1 MFPQNIQRQVV
12 QSAQQS
18 AASDARNVFYRERD
32 AIYQALAKGENPY
45 GSYENAVNSIYNTYG
60 RNSGV
65 SYNEVQGIIKEA
77 YDAAQAPAATTGGY
91 AGGYATPQYNLRDK
105 INALNELYNVI
116 YQDLASMTQEQRKK
130 IEEGYG
136 QQAKT
141 QQTQYEQTAR
151 ALPLQYGAMGVGDSS
166 YYAKAAGTA
175 SDLYNQALQDIQTQ
189 KESKLGELGRAYET
203 QRSAFQAGQS
213 ALGGLPQYGS
223 QADVTAL
230 EQQLGSLA
238 QQRAGLGTQASYMGA
253 LQNIAPAPTT
263 SVSQLETKLQEL
275 SGQSIPSF
283 AKQTIAKGN
292 IQQAGLAP
300 EQQQYYTDYFQKLL
314 QGSQS
319 QGA

>member
-1 MFPQNIQRQVV
+1 MNPI
-12 QSAQQS
+12 SPLTKKAQ
-18 AASDARNVFYRERD
+18 
-32 AIYQALAKGENPY
+32 
-45 GSYENAVNSIYNTYG
+45 SIYG
-60 RNSGV
+60 
-65 SYNEVQGIIKEA
+65 
-77 YDAAQAPAATTGGY
+77 APASSNILDLENIYKNIIAENYTAPETSIAATQQAATAPSGGGY
-91 AGGYATPQYNLRDK
+91 VAPQFNLTDK

-213 ALGGLPQYGS
+213 QLGGLPRYGS

-230 EQQLGSLA
+230 EQQLGSLS

-253 LQNIAPAPTT
+253 LQNIAPTPTT
-263 SVSQLETKLQEL
+263 SGAQLETKLKEL
-275 SGQSIPSF
+275 TGQSIPSF
-283 AKQTIAKGN
+283 AKQTIAAGQIK
-292 IQQAGLAP
+292 QSGLAP

>member
-1 MFPQNIQRQVV
+1 MALTQSQLAAV
-12 QSAQQS
+12 Q
-18 AASDARNVFYRERD
+18 ASMKDPRWAKASVGQDPNVRGANWDPNEK
-32 AIYQALAKGENPY
+32 YQLIDGTW
-45 GSYENAVNSIYNTYG
+45 YNRFGDPVAT
-60 RNSGV
+60 
-65 SYNEVQGIIKEA
+65 ET
-77 YDAAQAPAATTGGY
+77 PAATGGGY
-91 AGGYATPQYNLRDK
+91 VAPQFNLTDK

-189 KESKLGELGRAYET
+189 KEAKLGELGRAYET

-213 ALGGLPQYGS
+213 QLGGLPRYGS

-253 LQNIAPAPTT
+253 LQNIAPTPTT
-263 SVSQLETKLQEL
+263 SGAQLETKLKEL
-275 SGQSIPSF
+275 TGQSIPSF
-283 AKQTIAKGN
+283 AKQTIAAGQIK
-292 IQQAGLAP
+292 QSGLAP

>member
-1 MFPQNIQRQVV
+1 MNLADLVRSGAISIDAVSPQTTQATLGAVQFPQEQ
-12 QSAQQS
+12 A
-18 AASDARNVFYRERD
+18 AAS
-32 AIYQALAKGENPY
+32 P
-45 GSYENAVNSIYNTYG
+45 SS
-60 RNSGV
+60 
-65 SYNEVQGIIKEA
+65 
-77 YDAAQAPAATTGGY
+77 GGY
-91 AGGYATPQYNLRDK
+91 VAPQFNLTDK

-189 KESKLGELGRAYET
+189 KEAKLGELGRAYET

-213 ALGGLPQYGS
+213 QLGGLPRYGS

-253 LQNIAPAPTT
+253 LQNIAPTPTT
-263 SVSQLETKLQEL
+263 SGAQLETKLKEL
-275 SGQSIPSF
+275 TSQSIPSF
-283 AKQTIAKGN
+283 AKQTIAAGQIK
-292 IQQAGLAP
+292 QSGLAP

>member
-1 MFPQNIQRQVV
+1 MDQVLNPAGTKLVVYPYGQTVPVNSRNDVLNLARQYAAQGRPAEEV
-12 QSAQQS
+12 AQQLS
-18 AASDARNVFYRERD
+18 N
-32 AIYQALAKGENPY
+32 NPW
-45 GSYENAVNSIYNTYG
+45 
-60 RNSGV
+60 GV
-65 SYNEVQGIIKEA
+65 SYQELVGTVAQPTT
-77 YDAAQAPAATTGGY
+77 AAAGGGGY
-91 AGGYATPQYNLRDK
+91 AAPQFNLTDK

-151 ALPLQYGAMGVGDSS
+151 TLPLQYGAMGVGDSS

-189 KESKLGELGRAYET
+189 KEAKLGELGRAYET

-213 ALGGLPQYGS
+213 QLGGLPRYGS

-253 LQNIAPAPTT
+253 LQNIAPTPTT
-263 SVSQLETKLQEL
+263 SGAQLETKLKEL
-275 SGQSIPSF
+275 TGQSIPSF
-283 AKQTIAKGN
+283 AKQTIAAGQIK
-292 IQQAGLAP
+292 QSGLAP

-319 QGA
+319 QGT